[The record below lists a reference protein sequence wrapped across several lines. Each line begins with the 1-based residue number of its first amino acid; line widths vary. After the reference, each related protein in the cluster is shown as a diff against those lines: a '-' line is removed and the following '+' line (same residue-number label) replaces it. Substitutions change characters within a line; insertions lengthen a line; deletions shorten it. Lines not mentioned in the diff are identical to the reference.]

1 MGNIEL
7 HIDKTLCFDQGL
19 INTYNHEIRAERSM
33 EFINRIVHALTEL
46 HPTHP
51 MFVHFPIA
59 LTGAAFLFILLAY
72 WRKSAA
78 LEQTAFANIVLAS
91 ISTIVAGITGYL
103 DNLKNYLGDARN
115 ASTKIILA
123 MLLFILTTGIS
134 IVRYRNRIYFRRAIV
149 SYISRPMASVSPLQ
163 SRLHFWP
170 ALFYTVSREACL
182 ISGIISPALKRQLER
197 SRSPV

>member
-1 MGNIEL
+1 
-7 HIDKTLCFDQGL
+7 
-19 INTYNHEIRAERSM
+19 M
-33 EFINRIVHALTEL
+33 EFINRVIHALTEL

-91 ISTIVAGITGYL
+91 ISTIAAGITGYL
-103 DNLKNYLGDARN
+103 DNLKNYLGDAPN

-123 MLLFILTTGIS
+123 VLLFILTTGIS
-134 IVRYRNRIYFRRAIV
+134 IVRYRNPDLFQKSNRFLYIASYSLSFAIAV
-149 SYISRPMASVSPLQ
+149 TLAFLG
-163 SRLHFWP
+163 
-170 ALFYTVSREACL
+170 
-182 ISGIISPALKRQLER
+182 GIILYGF
-197 SRSPV
+197 